1 MSVRTSSSGHH
12 STTRRTGTP
21 PSRSPARAASSRYP
35 LRSPRRAG
43 CLQLRPRPRT
53 PQQHDGGLL
62 GGRLRIESARGS
74 GTQLIAELPL
84 GAEKG
89 RAK

>member
-62 GGRLRIESARGS
+62 GGRLRRDQEHARNAAGVHQ
-74 GTQLIAELPL
+74 GDM
-84 GAEKG
+84 
-89 RAK
+89 